1 MTDDDPIT
9 TEEWLAL
16 HLIRAGKESSKAL
29 PIEMYRN
36 PSERECMTEYAKTK
50 DIERIL
56 FRELD
61 NWIRWGK
68 KRDWLPVSFRCPLG
82 FLYKSIDKDYEAPP
96 ERLPDPIDSLAA
108 VKMERLVMG
117 LPVRHR
123 TAFVMYQLGKAAVDG
138 EIRIVKGRDDAA
150 RIMGV
155 QAWQYHNLVRQAGNM
170 ILRGWNTTTE

>member
-1 MTDDDPIT
+1 MTDDEPIT

-16 HLIRAGKESSKAL
+16 HLIRAGKESSRAL
-29 PIEMYRN
+29 PMEMYLDPQRRN
-36 PSERECMTEYAKTK
+36 MDEYAKTK

-82 FLYKSIDKDYEAPP
+82 FLYKSVDKDYEAPP

-117 LPVRHR
+117 LPARHR

-150 RIMGV
+150 RLIGV
-155 QAWQYHNLVRQAGNM
+155 QKSQYHDIVRQAGNM
-170 ILRGWNTTTE
+170 VLRGWNTTTD